1 MAVTLEQIE
10 EGVGQIQKNMATKKE
25 VVELVDK
32 KIEEIEEERKAA
44 VEERTKTTEQA
55 ITEIRTANDDL
66 ANQVKTLVRT
76 RFNSIKTTGGRYN
89 GVWGNHEQA
98 RNFGLFI
105 LANVA
110 GNEAAKKALESQGI
124 ETKHITEKAMG
135 EGTLTAGGALVPTE
149 FIPELIVLM
158 ENYGVFRRNAQ
169 EYPMPS
175 DHAIAPE
182 VTSGLT
188 VYCPGEGVAITKS
201 DIGLRNIGMV
211 AKKWATLTAI
221 SSELDEDA
229 AIAIGE
235 LVGRM
240 IARAFAKKEDEIGFL
255 GDGSSAY
262 FGHTGITGA
271 LRGVDATIA
280 NIKSLVVA
288 TGNAYSE
295 IVLADFENLL
305 GALPDFAEDGL
316 DVKWYCSRL
325 FYYTVMLRLALA
337 SGGVNAS
344 EIIGGRGA
352 KEKTYLGYPV
362 EFTQVM
368 PKVEG
373 NSQICTIFGN
383 LRMGTYLGDRR
394 QLTIAQSREAFFE
407 EDQLGIR
414 GTERV
419 APTVFGVGDTTNA
432 GPICGLITAA
442 S

>member
-1 MAVTLEQIE
+1 MKIFPVRCLAL
-10 EGVGQIQKNMATKKE
+10 
-25 VVELVDK
+25 LV
-32 KIEEIEEERKAA
+32 
-44 VEERTKTTEQA
+44 
-55 ITEIRTANDDL
+55 L
-66 ANQVKTLVRT
+66 A
-76 RFNSIKTTGGRYN
+76 G
-89 GVWGNHEQA
+89 
-98 RNFGLFI
+98 
-105 LANVA
+105 VA

-124 ETKHITEKAMG
+124 ETRHITEKAMG

-149 FIPELIVLM
+149 FIPDLIMLI
-158 ENYGVFRRNAQ
+158 ENYGVFRRNTQ
-169 EYPMPS
+169 EYPMPT

-188 VYCPGEGVAITKS
+188 VYCPGEGTAITKS
-201 DIGLRNIGMV
+201 DIGLRNVGMT

-221 SSELDEDA
+221 SSELTEDS

-240 IARAFAKKEDEIGFL
+240 IARAFAKKEDEVGFL
-255 GDGSSAY
+255 GDGTSTY
-262 FGHTGITGA
+262 FGHTGVTGA
-271 LRGVDATIA
+271 LRKVDATIA
-280 NIKSLVVA
+280 NIKSLVVGSG
-288 TGNAYSE
+288 TTYSAL
-295 IVLADFENLL
+295 VLADFENLL
-305 GALPDFAEDGL
+305 GTLPDFAEDGL

-352 KEKTYLGYPV
+352 KEKTFLGYPV
-362 EFTQVM
+362 EFAQVM
-368 PKVEG
+368 PKVAAV
-373 NSQICTIFGN
+373 SQICTVFGN

-419 APTVFGVGDTTNA
+419 APTVFGVGDTTAA